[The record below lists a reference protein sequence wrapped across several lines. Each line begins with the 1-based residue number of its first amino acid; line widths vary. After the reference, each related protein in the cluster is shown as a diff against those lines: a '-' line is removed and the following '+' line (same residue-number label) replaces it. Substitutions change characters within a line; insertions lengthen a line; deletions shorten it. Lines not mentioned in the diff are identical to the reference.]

1 MLILADAVLESLG
14 KIHRPG
20 CLRINGDTISE
31 VGSSLSP
38 HPGEEVLRLPGLT
51 LTPGFIN
58 LHAHLELSSLA
69 NTLSPTDTFT
79 DWLRQIIPLLP
90 GLTPEV
96 RRRSITQSSQNA
108 LLCGTTSI
116 LSITSDVSA
125 LAGLTSTAT
134 RVWWALEFMDLHAP
148 AHPAEGLDRVTAW
161 LARHPTSAWHLAL
174 SPHAP
179 YTASP
184 SLFQELGRLANL
196 HHLPFTTHLAESTDE
211 TQLLCG
217 KKSPLQNLLPADL
230 KRDDFSGN
238 RSALDWCH
246 RHQALPAQPILA
258 HLNELSESDLPY
270 LRETHATVVHCPSS
284 HLWFQRNSF
293 QADLLRAHK
302 IPICLG
308 TDSPASSQNLHLDLR
323 QEIRLFQETS
333 PSLTPQEAWASLTT
347 SPARALQLEDKL
359 GTLQVGRWA
368 DWIGWKIPTN
378 QDPVSWILQSHDPA
392 QVSCI
397 AGRITQHD
405 LI

>member
-14 KIHRPG
+14 TIHRPG
-20 CLRINGDTISE
+20 CLRIHGDSISE
-31 VGSSLSP
+31 VGSSLFP

-69 NTLSPTDTFT
+69 NSLSPNSNFT

-108 LLCGTTSI
+108 LLSGTTSI
-116 LSITSDVSA
+116 LSITSNVSA

-148 AHPAEGLDRVTAW
+148 AHSAEGLDRVTAW
-161 LARHPTSAWHLAL
+161 LARHPSSAWHLAL

-184 SLFQELGRLANL
+184 SLCQELGRLANL
-196 HHLPFTTHLAESTDE
+196 HHLPFTTHLAESNEE

-217 KKSPLQNLLPADL
+217 KKSPLKNLLPADL

-246 RHQALPAQPILA
+246 RHQTLPPHPILA

-270 LRETHATVVHCPSS
+270 LRETHATVVHCPSA
-284 HLWFQRNSF
+284 HRWFQRKPFLS
-293 QADLLRAHK
+293 DLLRENQ
-302 IPICLG
+302 IPICIG
-308 TDSPASSQNLHLDLR
+308 TDSPASSANLHLDLR
-323 QEIRLFQETS
+323 QEIRLFQENC

-347 SPARALQLEDKL
+347 SPAHALQLEDRL

-368 DWIGWKIPTN
+368 DWIGWKIPAN
-378 QDPVSWILQSHDPA
+378 HDPVSWILQSHDPA
-392 QVSCI
+392 QVSCV

-405 LI
+405 PI

>member
-14 KIHRPG
+14 TIHRPG

-31 VGSSLSP
+31 VGSSLSA

-51 LTPGFIN
+51 LAPGFIN

-96 RRRSITQSSQNA
+96 RRRSITRSSQNA
-108 LLCGTTSI
+108 LLSGTTSI
-116 LSITSDVSA
+116 LSIISDVSA

-134 RVWWALEFMDLHAP
+134 RVWWALEFMDLHTP
-148 AHPAEGLDRVTAW
+148 AHPAERLDRLTAW
-161 LARHPTSAWHLAL
+161 LARHPSSAWHLAL

-184 SLFQELGRLANL
+184 TLFQELAQLSIQHR
-196 HHLPFTTHLAESTDE
+196 LPFTTHLAESKEE

-217 KKSPLQNLLPADL
+217 KKSLLQNLLPADL
-230 KRDDFSGN
+230 QRDDFSGN
-238 RSALDWCH
+238 RSALDWCY
-246 RHQALPAQPILA
+246 RHQALPKKPILA

-270 LRETHATVVHCPSS
+270 LDETHATVVHCPSS
-284 HLWFQRNSF
+284 HRWFQRKSF
-293 QADLLRAHK
+293 QADLLRAHN

-308 TDSPASSQNLHLDLR
+308 TDSPASSLNLKLDLR
-323 QEIRLFQETS
+323 QEIRLFQETL
-333 PSLTPQEAWASLTT
+333 PTLTSEEAWASLTT
-347 SPARALQLEDKL
+347 TPARALQLEEKL
-359 GTLQVGRWA
+359 GTLQVGSWA
-368 DWIGWKIPTN
+368 DWIGWQIPAN
-378 QDPVSWILQSHDPA
+378 HDPVSWILQSHDPA
-392 QVSCI
+392 QVSCV

-405 LI
+405 PI

>member
-14 KIHRPG
+14 TIHRPG
-20 CLRINGDTISE
+20 CLRINGDAISE

-51 LTPGFIN
+51 ITPGFIN

-69 NTLSPTDTFT
+69 KTLSPTNTFT

-108 LLCGTTSI
+108 LLSGTTSI

-134 RVWWALEFMDLHAP
+134 RVWWALEFMDLHTP
-148 AHPAEGLDRVTAW
+148 ARPAELLDRVTAW

-184 SLFQELGRLANL
+184 SLFQELRQLTDL

-211 TQLLCG
+211 TELLSG

-246 RHQALPAQPILA
+246 RHQALPPRPILA

-270 LRETHATVVHCPSS
+270 LCETHATVVHCPSS
-284 HLWFQRNSF
+284 HRWFQRNSF

-308 TDSPASSQNLHLDLR
+308 TDSPASSLNLKLDLR
-323 QEIRLFQETS
+323 QEIRFFQETL
-333 PSLTPQEAWASLTT
+333 PSLTSEEAWASLTT
-347 SPARALQLEDKL
+347 TPARALQLEDKL

-368 DWIGWKIPTN
+368 DWIGWKIPAH

-392 QVSCI
+392 QVSCV

-405 LI
+405 PI

>member
-1 MLILADAVLESLG
+1 MLILADTVLESLG
-14 KIHRPG
+14 TIHRPG
-20 CLRINGDTISE
+20 CLRINGDAITE
-31 VGSSLSP
+31 VGSLLSP
-38 HPGEEVLRLPGLT
+38 HLGEEVLRLPGLT

-96 RRRSITQSSQNA
+96 RRRSITHSSLNA
-108 LLCGTTSI
+108 LLSGTTSV

-134 RVWWALEFMDLHAP
+134 RVWWALEFMDLHTP
-148 AHPAEGLDRVTAW
+148 AHPAELLDRVTAW

-217 KKSPLQNLLPADL
+217 KKSPLQNLLPADI

-238 RSALDWCH
+238 RSALGWCH

-284 HLWFQRNSF
+284 HRWFQRNSF
-293 QADLLRAHK
+293 QHDLLRGHK

-308 TDSPASSQNLHLDLR
+308 TDSPASSLNLKLDLR
-323 QEIRLFQETS
+323 QEIRLFQETL
-333 PSLTPQEAWASLTT
+333 PSLTSEEAWASLTT
-347 SPARALQLEDKL
+347 TPARALQLEDKL

-368 DWIGWKIPTN
+368 DWIGWKIPAH

-392 QVSCI
+392 QASCV

-405 LI
+405 PI

>member
-14 KIHRPG
+14 TIHRPG
-20 CLRINGDTISE
+20 CLRIHGDSISE
-31 VGSSLSP
+31 VGSSLFP

-108 LLCGTTSI
+108 LLSGTTSI
-116 LSITSDVSA
+116 LSITSDVST

-134 RVWWALEFMDLHAP
+134 RLWWALEFMDLHTP
-148 AHPAEGLDRVTAW
+148 AHPAELLDRVTAW

-184 SLFQELGRLANL
+184 SLFQELAQLSTQHR
-196 HHLPFTTHLAESTDE
+196 LPFTTHLAESNEE

-217 KKSPLQNLLPADL
+217 KKGPLQNLLPADL
-230 KRDDFSGN
+230 KRDDFLGN
-238 RSALDWCH
+238 RSSLDWCH
-246 RHQALPAQPILA
+246 RHQTLPPHPILA

-270 LRETHATVVHCPSS
+270 LRETHATVVHCPSA
-284 HLWFQRNSF
+284 HRWFQRKPFLS
-293 QADLLRAHK
+293 DLLRENQ
-302 IPICLG
+302 IPICIG
-308 TDSPASSQNLHLDLR
+308 TDSPASSANLHLDLR
-323 QEIRLFQETS
+323 QEIRLFQENC

-347 SPARALQLEDKL
+347 SPAHALQLEDRL

-368 DWIGWKIPTN
+368 DWIGWKIPAN
-378 QDPVSWILQSHDPA
+378 HDPVSWILQSHDPA
-392 QVSCI
+392 QVSCV

-405 LI
+405 PI

>member
-14 KIHRPG
+14 TIHRPG

-31 VGSSLSP
+31 VGSFLSP
-38 HPGEEVLRLPGLT
+38 HLGEEVLRLPGLT

-108 LLCGTTSI
+108 LLSGTTSI

-148 AHPAEGLDRVTAW
+148 AHPAGGLDRVTAW
-161 LARHPTSAWHLAL
+161 LARHPSSAWHLAL

-196 HHLPFTTHLAESTDE
+196 HQLPFTTHLAESTDE

-217 KKSPLQNLLPADL
+217 KKSPLQNLLPDDL

-238 RSALDWCH
+238 RSALDWCQ
-246 RHQALPAQPILA
+246 RHQSLPAKPILA
-258 HLNELSESDLPY
+258 HLNELSESDLHY
-270 LRETHATVVHCPSS
+270 LHETHATIVHCPSS
-284 HLWFQRNSF
+284 HRWFQRSSF

-308 TDSPASSQNLHLDLR
+308 TDSPASSLNLKFDLR
-323 QEIRLFQETS
+323 QEIRLFQETL
-333 PSLTPQEAWASLTT
+333 PSLTSQEAWASLTT
-347 SPARALQLEDKL
+347 TPARALQLEEKL

-368 DWIGWKIPTN
+368 DWIGWEIPTN
-378 QDPVSWILQSHDPA
+378 HDPVSWILQSHDPA
-392 QVSCI
+392 QVSCV

-405 LI
+405 PV

>member
-14 KIHRPG
+14 TIHRPG
-20 CLRINGDTISE
+20 CLRIHGDSISE
-31 VGSSLSP
+31 VGSSLFP

-69 NTLSPTDTFT
+69 NSLSPNSNFT

-108 LLCGTTSI
+108 LLSGTTSI
-116 LSITSDVSA
+116 LSITSNVSA

-134 RVWWALEFMDLHAP
+134 RVWWALEFMDLQAP
-148 AHPAEGLDRVTAW
+148 AHSAEGLDRVTAW
-161 LARHPTSAWHLAL
+161 LARHPSSAWHLAL

-184 SLFQELGRLANL
+184 SLFQELAQLSTQHR
-196 HHLPFTTHLAESTDE
+196 LPFTTHLAESNEE

-217 KKSPLQNLLPADL
+217 KKGPLQNLLPADL
-230 KRDDFSGN
+230 KRDDFLGN
-238 RSALDWCH
+238 RSSLDWCH

-270 LRETHATVVHCPSS
+270 LRETHATVVHCPSA
-284 HLWFQRNSF
+284 HRWFQRKPFLS
-293 QADLLRAHK
+293 DLLRENQ
-302 IPICLG
+302 IPICIG
-308 TDSPASSQNLHLDLR
+308 TDSPASSANLHLDLR
-323 QEIRLFQETS
+323 QEIRLFQENC

-347 SPARALQLEDKL
+347 SPAHALQLEDKL

-368 DWIGWKIPTN
+368 DWIGWKIPAN
-378 QDPVSWILQSHDPA
+378 HDPVSWILQSHDPA
-392 QVSCI
+392 QVSCV

-405 LI
+405 PI

>member
-14 KIHRPG
+14 TIHRPG
-20 CLRINGDTISE
+20 CLRIHGDSISE
-31 VGSSLSP
+31 VGSSLFP

-69 NTLSPTDTFT
+69 NSLSPNSNFT

-108 LLCGTTSI
+108 LLSGTTSI
-116 LSITSDVSA
+116 LSITSNVSA

-148 AHPAEGLDRVTAW
+148 AHSAEGLDRVTAW

-184 SLFQELGRLANL
+184 SLFQELAQLSTQHR
-196 HHLPFTTHLAESTDE
+196 LPFTTHLAESNEE

-217 KKSPLQNLLPADL
+217 KKGPLQNLLPADL

-246 RHQALPAQPILA
+246 RHQTLPPHPILA

-270 LRETHATVVHCPSS
+270 LRETHATVVHCPSA
-284 HLWFQRNSF
+284 HRWFQRKPFLS
-293 QADLLRAHK
+293 DLLRENQ
-302 IPICLG
+302 IPICIG
-308 TDSPASSQNLHLDLR
+308 TDSPASSANLHLDLR
-323 QEIRLFQETS
+323 QEIRLLQENC

-347 SPARALQLEDKL
+347 YPAHALQLEDKL

-368 DWIGWKIPTN
+368 DWIGWKIPAN
-378 QDPVSWILQSHDPA
+378 HDPVSWILQSHDPA
-392 QVSCI
+392 QVSCV

-405 LI
+405 PI

>member
-14 KIHRPG
+14 TIHRPG
-20 CLRINGDTISE
+20 CLRIHGDSISE
-31 VGSSLSP
+31 VGSSLFP

-69 NTLSPTDTFT
+69 NTLSPTNTFT

-108 LLCGTTSI
+108 LFSGTTSI
-116 LSITSDVSA
+116 LSITSDVST

-134 RVWWALEFMDLHAP
+134 RLWWALEFMDLHTP
-148 AHPAEGLDRVTAW
+148 AHPAELLDRVTAW

-184 SLFQELGRLANL
+184 SLFQELRQLTDL

-211 TQLLCG
+211 TELLSG

-238 RSALDWCH
+238 RSALEWSQ
-246 RHQALPAQPILA
+246 RNQALPTRPILA

-270 LRETHATVVHCPSS
+270 LRETHATVVHCPSA
-284 HLWFQRNSF
+284 HRWFQRKPFLS
-293 QADLLRAHK
+293 DLLRENQ
-302 IPICLG
+302 IPICIG

-368 DWIGWKIPTN
+368 DWSGWKIPAN
-378 QDPVSWILQSHDPA
+378 HDPVSWILQSHDPA

>member
-14 KIHRPG
+14 TIHRPG

-38 HPGEEVLRLPGLT
+38 QPGEEVLRLPGLT

-69 NTLSPTDTFT
+69 NTLSPTNTFT

-108 LLCGTTSI
+108 LLSGTTSL
-116 LSITSDVSA
+116 LSITSDVST
-125 LAGLTSTAT
+125 LSGLTSTAT

-148 AHPAEGLDRVTAW
+148 ADSAEGLDRVTAW

-230 KRDDFSGN
+230 KRDDFLCN

-246 RHQALPAQPILA
+246 RNQALPPRPILA

-284 HLWFQRNSF
+284 HRWFQRNSF

-308 TDSPASSQNLHLDLR
+308 TDSPASSLNLKLDLR
-323 QEIRLFQETS
+323 QEIRLFQETL
-333 PSLTPQEAWASLTT
+333 PSLTSEEAWASLTT
-347 SPARALQLEDKL
+347 TPARALQLEDKL

-368 DWIGWKIPTN
+368 DWIGWKIPAH

-392 QVSCI
+392 QVSCV

-405 LI
+405 PI

>member
-14 KIHRPG
+14 TIHRPG
-20 CLRINGDTISE
+20 CLRIHGDSISE
-31 VGSSLSP
+31 VGSSLFP

-69 NTLSPTDTFT
+69 NSLSPNSNFT

-108 LLCGTTSI
+108 LLSGTTSI
-116 LSITSDVSA
+116 LSITSNVSA

-148 AHPAEGLDRVTAW
+148 VHSAEGLDRVTAW
-161 LARHPTSAWHLAL
+161 LARHPSSAWHLAL

-184 SLFQELGRLANL
+184 SLFQELAQLSTQHR
-196 HHLPFTTHLAESTDE
+196 LPFTTHLAESNEE

-230 KRDDFSGN
+230 KRDDFLGN
-238 RSALDWCH
+238 RSSLDWCH
-246 RHQALPAQPILA
+246 RHQALPPHPILA

-270 LRETHATVVHCPSS
+270 LRETHATVVHCPSA
-284 HLWFQRNSF
+284 HRWFQRKPFLS
-293 QADLLRAHK
+293 DLLRENQ
-302 IPICLG
+302 IPICIG
-308 TDSPASSQNLHLDLR
+308 TDSPASSANLHLDLR
-323 QEIRLFQETS
+323 QEIRLLQENC

-347 SPARALQLEDKL
+347 SPAHALQLEDRL

-368 DWIGWKIPTN
+368 DWIGWKIPAN
-378 QDPVSWILQSHDPA
+378 HDPVSWILQSHDPA
-392 QVSCI
+392 QVSCV

-405 LI
+405 PI

>member
-1 MLILADAVLESLG
+1 MLILADAVLEFLG

-20 CLRINGDTISE
+20 CIRLHNDSISE
-31 VGSSLSP
+31 VGSSLPP

-69 NTLSPTDTFT
+69 NTLSPTNTFT

-96 RRRSITQSSQNA
+96 RRHSITQSSQNA
-108 LLCGTTSI
+108 LLSGTTSI
-116 LSITSDVSA
+116 LSITSDVSG

-148 AHPAEGLDRVTAW
+148 AHPAKRLDRVTAW
-161 LARHPTSAWHLAL
+161 LARHPSSAWHLAL

-184 SLFQELGRLANL
+184 TLFQELAQLSTHR
-196 HHLPFTTHLAESTDE
+196 HLPFTTHLAESNEE

-217 KKSPLQNLLPADL
+217 EKTPLQNLLPADL

-238 RSALDWCH
+238 RSALDWCQ
-246 RHQALPAQPILA
+246 RNQALPTRPILA

-270 LRETHATVVHCPSS
+270 LRETHATVVHCPSA
-284 HLWFQRNSF
+284 HRWFQRKPFLS
-293 QADLLRAHK
+293 DLLRENQ
-302 IPICLG
+302 IPICIG
-308 TDSPASSQNLHLDLR
+308 TDSPASSPNLHLDLR

-368 DWIGWKIPTN
+368 DWIGWQIPAH
-378 QDPVSWILQSHDPA
+378 QDPVSWILQSRDPA
-392 QVSCI
+392 QVSCV

-405 LI
+405 PI

>member
-38 HPGEEVLRLPGLT
+38 RPGEEVLRLPGLT

-108 LLCGTTSI
+108 LLSGTTSI
-116 LSITSDVSA
+116 LSITSNVSA

-148 AHPAEGLDRVTAW
+148 AHLAEGLDRVTAW
-161 LARHPTSAWHLAL
+161 LARHPSSAWHLAL

-184 SLFQELGRLANL
+184 SLFQELAQLSTQHR
-196 HHLPFTTHLAESTDE
+196 LPFTTHLAESNEE

-217 KKSPLQNLLPADL
+217 KKGPLQNLLPADL
-230 KRDDFSGN
+230 KRDDFLGS

-246 RHQALPAQPILA
+246 RHQALPAHPILA

-270 LRETHATVVHCPSS
+270 LRETHATVVHCPSA
-284 HLWFQRNSF
+284 HRWFQRKPFLS
-293 QADLLRAHK
+293 DLLRENQ
-302 IPICLG
+302 IPICIG
-308 TDSPASSQNLHLDLR
+308 TDSPASSANLHLDLR
-323 QEIRLFQETS
+323 QEICLFQENC
-333 PSLTPQEAWASLTT
+333 PSLTSQEAWASLTT
-347 SPARALQLEDKL
+347 SPAHALQLEDKL

-368 DWIGWKIPTN
+368 DWIGWKIPAN
-378 QDPVSWILQSHDPA
+378 HDPVSWILQSHDPA
-392 QVSCI
+392 QVSCV

-405 LI
+405 PI

>member
-14 KIHRPG
+14 TIHRPG
-20 CLRINGDTISE
+20 CLRIHGDSISE
-31 VGSSLSP
+31 VGSSLFP

-69 NTLSPTDTFT
+69 NTLSPTNTFT

-108 LLCGTTSI
+108 LLSGTTSI
-116 LSITSDVSA
+116 LSITSNVSA

-148 AHPAEGLDRVTAW
+148 AHSAEGLDRVTAW

-184 SLFQELGRLANL
+184 SLFQELAQLSTQHR
-196 HHLPFTTHLAESTDE
+196 LPFTTHLAESNEE

-217 KKSPLQNLLPADL
+217 KKGPLQNLLPADL

-246 RHQALPAQPILA
+246 RHQTLPPHPILA

-270 LRETHATVVHCPSS
+270 LRETHATVVHCPSA
-284 HLWFQRNSF
+284 HRWFQRKPFLS
-293 QADLLRAHK
+293 DLLRENQ
-302 IPICLG
+302 IPICIG
-308 TDSPASSQNLHLDLR
+308 TDSPASSANLHLDLR
-323 QEIRLFQETS
+323 QEIRLLQENC

-347 SPARALQLEDKL
+347 YPAHALQLEDKL

-368 DWIGWKIPTN
+368 DWIGWKIPAN
-378 QDPVSWILQSHDPA
+378 HDPVSWILQSHDPA
-392 QVSCI
+392 QVSCV

-405 LI
+405 PI

>member
-14 KIHRPG
+14 TIHRPG
-20 CLRINGDTISE
+20 CLRINGDAITE
-31 VGSSLSP
+31 VGSLLSP

-69 NTLSPTDTFT
+69 NTLSPTNTFT

-108 LLCGTTSI
+108 LFSGTTSI
-116 LSITSDVSA
+116 LSITSDVPT

-134 RVWWALEFMDLHAP
+134 RLWWALEFMDLHTP
-148 AHPAEGLDRVTAW
+148 AHPAELLDRVTAW

-184 SLFQELGRLANL
+184 SLFQELAQLSTQHR
-196 HHLPFTTHLAESTDE
+196 LPFTTHLAESNEE

-217 KKSPLQNLLPADL
+217 KKGPLQNLLPADL

-246 RHQALPAQPILA
+246 RHQTLPPHPILA

-270 LRETHATVVHCPSS
+270 LRETHATVVHCPSA
-284 HLWFQRNSF
+284 HRWFQRKPFLS
-293 QADLLRAHK
+293 DLLRENQ
-302 IPICLG
+302 IPICIG
-308 TDSPASSQNLHLDLR
+308 TDSPASSANLHLDLR
-323 QEIRLFQETS
+323 QEIRLLQENC

-347 SPARALQLEDKL
+347 YPAHALQLEDKL

-368 DWIGWKIPTN
+368 DWIGWKIPAN
-378 QDPVSWILQSHDPA
+378 HDPVSWILQSHDPA
-392 QVSCI
+392 QVSCV

-405 LI
+405 PI

>member
-20 CLRINGDTISE
+20 CLRIHGDSISE
-31 VGSSLSP
+31 VGSSLFP

-69 NTLSPTDTFT
+69 KSLPATSNFP

-108 LLCGTTSI
+108 LLSGTTSI

-148 AHPAEGLDRVTAW
+148 AHPAERLDRVTAW
-161 LARHPTSAWHLAL
+161 LARHPSSAWHLAL

-184 SLFQELGRLANL
+184 TLFQELAQLSKQHR
-196 HHLPFTTHLAESTDE
+196 LPFTTHLAESNEE

-230 KRDDFSGN
+230 KRDDFLGN

-246 RHQALPAQPILA
+246 RHQALPPHPILA

-270 LRETHATVVHCPSS
+270 LRETRATVVHCPSA
-284 HLWFQRNSF
+284 HRWFQRKPFLS
-293 QADLLRAHK
+293 DLLRK
-302 IPICLG
+302 NQIPICIG
-308 TDSPASSQNLHLDLR
+308 TDSPASSPNLTLDLR

-333 PSLTPQEAWASLTT
+333 PSLTSQEAWASLTT

-368 DWIGWKIPTN
+368 DWIGWKIPAN
-378 QDPVSWILQSHDPA
+378 HDPVSWILQSHDPA
-392 QVSCI
+392 QVSCV

-405 LI
+405 PI

>member
-14 KIHRPG
+14 TIHRPG
-20 CLRINGDTISE
+20 CLRIHGDSISE
-31 VGSSLSP
+31 VGSSLFP

-108 LLCGTTSI
+108 LLSGTTSI
-116 LSITSDVSA
+116 LSITSNVSA

-148 AHPAEGLDRVTAW
+148 AHSAEGLDRVTAW

-184 SLFQELGRLANL
+184 SLFQELAQLSTQHR
-196 HHLPFTTHLAESTDE
+196 LPFTTHLAESNEE

-217 KKSPLQNLLPADL
+217 KKGPLQNLLPADL
-230 KRDDFSGN
+230 KRDDFLGN
-238 RSALDWCH
+238 RSSLDWCH
-246 RHQALPAQPILA
+246 RHQTLPPHPILA

-270 LRETHATVVHCPSS
+270 LRETHATVVHCPSA
-284 HLWFQRNSF
+284 HRWFQRKPFLS
-293 QADLLRAHK
+293 DLLRENQ
-302 IPICLG
+302 IPICIG
-308 TDSPASSQNLHLDLR
+308 TDSPASSANLHLDLR
-323 QEIRLFQETS
+323 QEIRLLQENC

-347 SPARALQLEDKL
+347 YPARALQLEDKL

-368 DWIGWKIPTN
+368 DWIGWKIPAN
-378 QDPVSWILQSHDPA
+378 HDPVSWILQSHDPA
-392 QVSCI
+392 QVSCV

-405 LI
+405 PI

>member
-14 KIHRPG
+14 TIHRPG
-20 CLRINGDTISE
+20 CLRIHGDSISE
-31 VGSSLSP
+31 VGSSLFP

-108 LLCGTTSI
+108 LLSGTTSI
-116 LSITSDVSA
+116 LSITSNVSA

-148 AHPAEGLDRVTAW
+148 AHSAEGLDRVTAW

-184 SLFQELGRLANL
+184 SLFQELAQLSTQHR
-196 HHLPFTTHLAESTDE
+196 LPFTTHLAESNEE

-217 KKSPLQNLLPADL
+217 KKGPLQNLLPADL
-230 KRDDFSGN
+230 KRDDFLGN
-238 RSALDWCH
+238 RSSLDWCH
-246 RHQALPAQPILA
+246 RHQTLPPHPILA

-270 LRETHATVVHCPSS
+270 LRETHATVVHCPSA
-284 HLWFQRNSF
+284 HRWFQRKPFLS
-293 QADLLRAHK
+293 DLLRENQ
-302 IPICLG
+302 IPICIG
-308 TDSPASSQNLHLDLR
+308 TDSPASSANLHLDLR
-323 QEIRLFQETS
+323 QEIRLFQENC

-347 SPARALQLEDKL
+347 YPARALQLEDKL

-368 DWIGWKIPTN
+368 DWIGWKIPAN
-378 QDPVSWILQSHDPA
+378 HDPVSWILQSHDPA
-392 QVSCI
+392 QVSCV

-405 LI
+405 PI

>member
-14 KIHRPG
+14 TIHRPG
-20 CLRINGDTISE
+20 CLRIHGDSISE
-31 VGSSLSP
+31 VGSSLFP

-108 LLCGTTSI
+108 LLSGTTSI
-116 LSITSDVSA
+116 LSITSNVSA

-148 AHPAEGLDRVTAW
+148 AHSAEGLDRVTAW

-184 SLFQELGRLANL
+184 SLFQELAQLSTQHR
-196 HHLPFTTHLAESTDE
+196 LPFTTHLAESNEE

-217 KKSPLQNLLPADL
+217 KKGPLQNLLPADL
-230 KRDDFSGN
+230 KRDDFLGN
-238 RSALDWCH
+238 RSSLDWCH
-246 RHQALPAQPILA
+246 RHQTLPPHPILA

-270 LRETHATVVHCPSS
+270 LRETHATVVHCPSA
-284 HLWFQRNSF
+284 HRWFQRKPFLS
-293 QADLLRAHK
+293 DLLRENQ
-302 IPICLG
+302 IPICIG
-308 TDSPASSQNLHLDLR
+308 TDSPASSANLHLDLR
-323 QEIRLFQETS
+323 QEIRLFQENC

-347 SPARALQLEDKL
+347 SPAHALQLEDRL

-368 DWIGWKIPTN
+368 DWIGWKIPAN
-378 QDPVSWILQSHDPA
+378 HDPVSWILQSHDPA
-392 QVSCI
+392 QVSCV

-405 LI
+405 PI